1 MIDRQ
6 NTLRSLPSQEH
17 DWIMATLPNIPDV
30 RFQRVHME
38 EHDFAA
44 QLAIARG
51 TDVMLGVHGKGL
63 THQLAMRPGRFVIEY
78 FPASNSFLFDIVSRR
93 GNPRVHEV
101 LHRSPCSPPTIT
113 PPPHC
118 STLPPP
124 PIPDLSTFSHA
135 RWGTSTCRSWVASP
149 WLHRSS
155 RSRPPRRWTLT
166 ASSAGHSSVPGA
178 TCPRG
183 TLPIGANMRAIQ
195 RGQRCWGQLRRHARS
210 CCRAGAACAK
220 RPLTSASRSDACQ
233 RAGTAVGRAGC
244 LRGKSRSAPTLTQE
258 TGGGSGM
265 CAGVTEMEVLPGS
278 VPKLFLIVASR
289 VPREKIT
296 NENEDISTAT
306 TGAGLVSC
314 GKMHGGSKPRLA
326 IRGSDRAS
334 LICPAR
340 HFAVAVLLP
349 EARRYRPC
357 ENVFGS

>member
-1 MIDRQ
+1 MRLRALGSPLLVVAVLFCAALASTPPVDTCASTPSGQTVGLVLEENADWGAPHFYHFCEFLVVASDASLLSELLMIDRQ

-124 PIPDLSTFSHA
+124 
-135 RWGTSTCRSWVASP
+135 
-149 WLHRSS
+149 
-155 RSRPPRRWTLT
+155 
-166 ASSAGHSSVPGA
+166 
-178 TCPRG
+178 
-183 TLPIGANMRAIQ
+183 
-195 RGQRCWGQLRRHARS
+195 
-210 CCRAGAACAK
+210 
-220 RPLTSASRSDACQ
+220 
-233 RAGTAVGRAGC
+233 
-244 LRGKSRSAPTLTQE
+244 
-258 TGGGSGM
+258 
-265 CAGVTEMEVLPGS
+265 
-278 VPKLFLIVASR
+278 
-289 VPREKIT
+289 
-296 NENEDISTAT
+296 
-306 TGAGLVSC
+306 
-314 GKMHGGSKPRLA
+314 
-326 IRGSDRAS
+326 
-334 LICPAR
+334 
-340 HFAVAVLLP
+340 
-349 EARRYRPC
+349 
-357 ENVFGS
+357 